1 MYLLCCA
8 EIKECFTLY
17 DRDGDGKIACQE
29 LGTVIRSLGQNPT
42 EAEVDD
48 IIRNVIRKLQVLG
61 CILIVIVKHR
71 ACSLSAL
78 VIIQRLWLVAEPS

>member
-1 MYLLCCA
+1 MFAGVLCCT

-48 IIRNVIRKLQVLG
+48 IVRNVIRTYD
-61 CILIVIVKHR
+61 CASILLT
-71 ACSLSAL
+71 AWLSC
-78 VIIQRLWLVAEPS
+78 QP

>member
-1 MYLLCCA
+1 MKRCVDCVA

-42 EAEVDD
+42 EAEVED
-48 IIRNVIRKLQVLG
+48 IIRNVIRE
-61 CILIVIVKHR
+61 R
-71 ACSLSAL
+71 SLSRLLISSVL
-78 VIIQRLWLVAEPS
+78 V

>member
-1 MYLLCCA
+1 MSKLCHICKQSGVCCV

-48 IIRNVIRKLQVLG
+48 IVRNVISKLCKAVN
-61 CILIVIVKHR
+61 CRILYGHYAANVYTYYY
-71 ACSLSAL
+71 
-78 VIIQRLWLVAEPS
+78 

>member
-1 MYLLCCA
+1 MDCTAAYV

-48 IIRNVIRKLQVLG
+48 IVRNVIRKFAWP
-61 CILIVIVKHR
+61 CY
-71 ACSLSAL
+71 
-78 VIIQRLWLVAEPS
+78 